1 MEPLEDPVPRR
12 SNPERWS
19 IARLIPVVVIV
30 VVLVVAGGLVGY
42 ASGKNHS
49 PVTVRTGVAY
59 STPSQIEVTA
69 NGWVYNVPLT
79 VEWFSPDGTMNDG
92 SRPACLQ
99 PGARSQIRFGSV
111 TVTAQ
116 GSTWRPVVWVRC

>member
-12 SNPERWS
+12 SNPAEWS

-30 VVLVVAGGLVGY
+30 VVLVVVGGLVGY
-42 ASGKNHS
+42 ASGEHHS
-49 PVTVRTGVAY
+49 PVTARTGVPY

-69 NGWVYNVPLT
+69 TGWVYNIPLT
-79 VEWFSPDGTMNDG
+79 VQWVSADGTLNDG

-99 PGARSQIRFGSV
+99 PGAHSQIRFGSV
-111 TVTAQ
+111 SVTAQ

>member
-12 SNPERWS
+12 SNPGRTVY
-19 IARLIPVVVIV
+19 ARLIPVAVIV
-30 VVLVVAGGLVGY
+30 VVLVVVGGLVGY
-42 ASGKNHS
+42 ASGEHHS

-79 VEWFSPDGTMNDG
+79 VQWFSADGTMNDG

-99 PGARSQIRFGSV
+99 PGAHSQIRFGSV
-111 TVTAQ
+111 SVTAQ